1 MSSLKKINIEYK
13 IVMLFIK
20 CKLHFEM
27 VFFIKKKTK
36 NQHYKIYI
44 FLYLLG
50 SVEPTELIT
59 VSRSGG

>member
-13 IVMLFIK
+13 TVMLFIK

-27 VFFIKKKTK
+27 GFFIKKT
-36 NQHYKIYI
+36 QHYKIYI

-59 VSRSGG
+59 VSRGGR